1 MLILSA
7 FDRCYNAETPGKSF
21 TWIRSLPS
29 ELYDTGLTRGCFF
42 LLPISD
48 FESDVLC
55 FVDQMNKIASVILLK
70 FKNDFLSA
78 RYAAIT
84 STWEVDE
91 CQVVLF
97 CIEICTLYKLST

>member
-7 FDRCYNAETPGKSF
+7 FDRCYNAETPGRSF
-21 TWIRSLPS
+21 TWIRSLLS

-42 LLPISD
+42 LLPILD
-48 FESDVLC
+48 FELDVLC
-55 FVDQMNKIASVILLK
+55 YVDEMNQIASVILLK
-70 FKNDFLSA
+70 FKNV
-78 RYAAIT
+78 RYSAIT

-97 CIEICTLYKLST
+97 CI